1 MANRKRTVTASE
13 VQDVL
18 NYFGKCPIC
27 DYPARAWHLTAQFD
41 DGRIE
46 SQTVAACG
54 GWCGWKGP
62 VSPTPMTG
70 DTAVLTQG
78 QRNCIDPRRPS
89 PARLRAEATEKQLGE
104 LPQISETT
112 IPPTVS

>member
-1 MANRKRTVTASE
+1 MANHKRTVTDSE

-27 DYPARAWHLTAQFD
+27 DHPARAWHITARFD
-41 DGRIE
+41 DGGVE

-62 VSPTPMTG
+62 VNPTPMTG

-78 QRNCIDPRRPS
+78 QNMIGSAAAPS
-89 PARLRAEATEKQLGE
+89 
-104 LPQISETT
+104 LPTALHHTDVPHQR
-112 IPPTVS
+112 